1 MDREAGTNII
11 HYEIDP
17 CVEAFTVGKGTNL
30 PYDVIQPHQIHGDSI
45 AIIIDRNTKRK
56 DLQGVDALIT
66 NLVDCPIAV
75 RTADCVPILLYDP
88 IKKVVAAVH
97 SGWRGTVLRIVVKVI
112 GKMKELFGSNPN
124 DLHAVIGPSISV
136 SSFSVHDDVRSA
148 FEKVSFPMDDICK
161 SYGSDTYL
169 IDLWK
174 ANKWLLEATG
184 VKPTNIQ
191 VSGICTFEQHDE
203 FYSARY
209 EHNNKCGRNINIIRI
224 MGLCEV

>member
-1 MDREAGTNII
+1 M
-11 HYEIDP
+11 
-17 CVEAFTVGKGTNL
+17 
-30 PYDVIQPHQIHGDSI
+30 IQPHQIHCDSI
-45 AIIIDRNTKRK
+45 AVIDNRNTKR
-56 DLQGVDALIT
+56 DALLGIDALIT

-97 SGWRGTVLRIVVKVI
+97 SGWRGTVLRIVNKVI
-112 GKMKELFGSNPN
+112 GKMKEMFGSNPN

-136 SSFSVHDDVRSA
+136 SSFSVHDDVRIA
-148 FEKVSFPMDDICK
+148 FEKASFPLGDICK
-161 SYGSDTYL
+161 PNGSDTYL

-174 ANKWLLEATG
+174 ANKWLLEASG

-191 VSGICTFEQHDE
+191 VSRICTFEHHNE

-209 EHNNKCGRNINIIRI
+209 EHNNKCGRNINIIR
-224 MGLCEV
+224 MKGLCEV